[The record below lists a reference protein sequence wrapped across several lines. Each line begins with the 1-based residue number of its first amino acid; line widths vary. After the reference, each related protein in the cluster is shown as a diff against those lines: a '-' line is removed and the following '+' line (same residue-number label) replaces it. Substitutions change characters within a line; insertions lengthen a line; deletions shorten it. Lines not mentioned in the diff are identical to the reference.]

1 MKSTSFYSTHK
12 PLPSNTKDF
21 DLSLVEDTLFPESV
35 YVGEFK
41 TITGETV
48 PALLPLKEI
57 NGLCF
62 LSNQE
67 NVQQVHNC
75 MQTIALRMLL
85 SLPPGLCKFTLYD
98 GTNLGANLIALSSLS
113 PKIKGENILTDP
125 DELRRAL
132 ATIKTDIPNII
143 QKVLGHRYLGKSL
156 IEYNADADELA
167 KPYHILMI
175 ADYPN
180 SLSKEHC
187 ESIERIVRTGKQAG
201 IFVIMNLDT
210 SYKANHSYDY
220 SPHALLDTITTI
232 YQSPNTND
240 WYIKNIPYEEYFNRK
255 FYFQLTESFP
265 NSTLDEILD
274 FINNRL
280 SQYKKAEVDILGKLN
295 QNNLWSRNASDGVE
309 IPIGKVNS
317 VDLQNF
323 VLSINDGIN
332 DAPHHCLIGGAT
344 GSGKTVLLH
353 NIICNGA
360 WFYSPEELQF
370 ILLDYKEGTEF
381 KIYEDLPH
389 VKVLSMR
396 SEREYGVSVLH
407 YLYEE
412 IERRGDLFKES
423 NVSNLSKYNSVSEQK
438 IPRILVVIDEFQ
450 KLLDGSSTTAN
461 FVSAALD
468 DIGRRGRSFG
478 INLILSTQSLSGVNI
493 HQAMSHLGL
502 RICLKLNSERDC
514 DQLLGSGNH
523 VPFTTI
529 TKPGEGIYNTRGGLS
544 EGNVRFQS
552 AYASDSKIHY
562 LISNIKKEVT
572 SRYGTD
578 QPFKRF
584 LYDGEQTASIENN
597 PIVAQGGLAVNDKV
611 CEIFVGEPTALVES
625 HTGYKLSRQNGSN
638 VLIVGGDETASL
650 SILHHSV
657 EQAVTQSDE
666 KAEFYLCDKTNVD
679 SNNYGILQRLA
690 KHPHV
695 SYCEDDAAIEQVI
708 TTLYD
713 KLEKRKKG
721 EEERDRILLV
731 LADLFNVRSMRK
743 SGYNVPAITQS
754 LQTILRDG
762 PAFGI
767 HTLISFK
774 SYSNFSQLLDAI
786 NTLQDFDIRIELR
799 GGEGHKIFGTNA
811 FDAQKGSPTKQN
823 IGVIQ
828 TAADTQQL
836 QKFKVYSL

>member
-1 MKSTSFYSTHK
+1 MKSTSFYSTYK

-21 DLSLVEDTLFPESV
+21 DLSLVEDSKFPEAV

-41 TITGETV
+41 TIAGETV
-48 PALLPLKEI
+48 PALLPLKEV

-62 LSNQE
+62 LSHPE
-67 NVQQVHNC
+67 NAQQIHNC
-75 MQTIALRMLL
+75 MQTIALRILL

-132 ATIKTDIPNII
+132 TSIKTDIPNII

-175 ADYPN
+175 ADFPN
-180 SLSKEHC
+180 ALSKEHC
-187 ESIERIVRTGKQAG
+187 EAIERIVRTGKQAG
-201 IFVIMNLDT
+201 IFVIMNLDS
-210 SYKANHSYDY
+210 SYKPRSSYDY
-220 SPHALLDTITTI
+220 APQALLDIMTTI

-240 WYIKNIPYEEYFNRK
+240 WYIRNIPYEEYFNSK

-265 NSTLDEILD
+265 SDTIDEILD

-280 SQYKKAEVDILGKLN
+280 SQYKKVEVDILSRLN
-295 QNNLWSRNASDGVE
+295 QSNLWSRDASAGVE

-323 VLSINDGIN
+323 VLSLSDGIS

-360 WFYSPEELQF
+360 WFYSPEDLQF

-381 KIYEDLPH
+381 KIYENLPH
-389 VKVLSMR
+389 VRVLSMR
-396 SEREYGVSVLH
+396 SEREYGVSVLE
-407 YLYEE
+407 YLYKE
-412 IERRGDLFKES
+412 IEQRGDLFKEY
-423 NVSNLSKYNSVSEQK
+423 NVSNLSKYNTASK
-438 IPRILVVIDEFQ
+438 HKLPRILVVIDEFQ
-450 KLLDGSSTTAN
+450 KLLDGNSSTAN

-514 DQLLGSGNH
+514 DQLLGIGNH

-529 TKPGEGIYNTRGGLS
+529 TKPGEGIYNARGGLS
-544 EGNVRFQS
+544 EGNLRFQS
-552 AYASDSKIHY
+552 AYASDSKIQY
-562 LISNIKKEVT
+562 LINSIKKEVEAH
-572 SRYGTD
+572 YGTA

-584 LYDGEQTASIENN
+584 IYDGEQTASIKNN
-597 PIVAQGGLAVNDKV
+597 PILAKGDLPVNDKE
-611 CEIFVGEPTALVES
+611 CEIFIGEPTALVTS
-625 HTGYKLSRQNGSN
+625 HTSYKLSRQNGSN
-638 VLIVGGDETASL
+638 VLIIGGDETASL
-650 SILHHSV
+650 SILSHSI
-657 EQAVTQSDE
+657 EQAIKQSDE
-666 KAEFYLCDKTNVD
+666 KAAFYLCDKTNVD
-679 SNNYGILQRLA
+679 SANYGVLQRLTQY
-690 KHPHV
+690 PTV
-695 SYCEDDAAIEQVI
+695 NYCEDDSAIEQVI
-708 TTLYD
+708 ATLYE
-713 KLEKRKKG
+713 KLEKRKKK
-721 EEERDRILLV
+721 EEQRERVILV

-743 SGYNVPAITQS
+743 SGYNTPTATQS

-767 HTLISFK
+767 HTLASFK
-774 SYSNFSQLLDAI
+774 SYSNFSQLLDTI

-799 GGEGHKIFGTNA
+799 GGEGHKIFVSNT
-811 FDAQKGSPTKQN
+811 FDTQKNSPTKQN

-828 TAADTQQL
+828 TSANTQLL

>member
-1 MKSTSFYSTHK
+1 MEISSFYTSHK

-21 DLSLVEDTLFPESV
+21 DLSLAEDSHFPESI
-35 YVGEFK
+35 YVGELR
-41 TITGETV
+41 TVTGETI
-48 PALLPLKEI
+48 PALLPLKET

-75 MQTIALRMLL
+75 MQTVALRLLL

-132 ATIKTDIPNII
+132 ATIKNDIPNII
-143 QKVLGHRYLGKSL
+143 QKVLGHCYLGKSL

-167 KPYHILMI
+167 KPYHVLMI

-201 IFVIMNLDT
+201 IFVIMNLDM

-220 SPHALLDTITTI
+220 TPNALLDMMTTI
-232 YQSPNTND
+232 YQSPNTQD
-240 WYIKNIPYEEYFNRK
+240 WYIRNLPYQEYFNNK

-265 NSTLDEILD
+265 ESTLDDILD
-274 FINNRL
+274 FINGRL
-280 SQYKKAEVDILGKLN
+280 SQYKKVEVDILSKLTP
-295 QNNLWSRNASDGVE
+295 NNLWSRSASNGLE
-309 IPIGKVNS
+309 IPIGKVNT
-317 VDLQNF
+317 VDMQNF
-323 VLSINDGIN
+323 VLSVNDGIN
-332 DAPHHCLIGGAT
+332 DAPHHCLVGGAT

-360 WFYSPEELQF
+360 WLYSPEELQF

-396 SEREYGVSVLH
+396 SEREYGVSVLQ
-407 YLYEE
+407 YIYQE
-412 IERRGDLFKES
+412 IERRGDLFKDY
-423 NVSNLSKYNSVSEQK
+423 NVSNLSKYNAVATQK

-450 KLLDGSSTTAN
+450 KLLDGSSTIAN

-529 TKPGEGIYNTRGGLS
+529 TKPGEGIYNARGGLT
-544 EGNVRFQS
+544 EGNLRFQN

-562 LISNIKKEVT
+562 LINNIKKEVT

-578 QPFKRF
+578 CPFKRF

-597 PIVAQGGLAVNDKV
+597 PVIAQGGLPVNDKV
-611 CEIFVGEPTALVES
+611 CEVFIGEPSALVDS
-625 HTGYKLSRQNGSN
+625 HTSYKLSRQNGSN

-650 SILHHSV
+650 SVLYYSV
-657 EQAVTQSDE
+657 EQAMAQSNE
-666 KAEFYLCDKTNVD
+666 KAEFYICDKTNAD
-679 SNNYGILQRLA
+679 SDNYGILQRLA
-690 KHPHV
+690 KHPHIN
-695 SYCEDDAAIEQVI
+695 YCEDDSAVEQVI
-708 TTLYD
+708 MALSE
-713 KLEKRKKG
+713 KLDRRKKG
-721 EEERDRILLV
+721 EEERERTILV

-754 LQTILRDG
+754 LQAILRDG

-767 HTLISFK
+767 HTLATFK

-799 GGEGHKIFGTNA
+799 GGEGYKIFGSST
-811 FDAQKGSPTKQN
+811 FDAQRASPDKQN

-828 TAADTQQL
+828 ISADTQQL

>member
-1 MKSTSFYSTHK
+1 MEISSFYTSHQ

-21 DLSLVEDTLFPESV
+21 DLSLEEDTKFPESI
-35 YVGEFK
+35 YIGELR
-41 TITGETV
+41 TVTGSMI

-57 NGLCF
+57 NGFCF

-132 ATIKTDIPNII
+132 STIKTDIPNII

-180 SLSKEHC
+180 SLSKDHC

-201 IFVIMNLDT
+201 ILVIMNLDM

-220 SPHALLDTITTI
+220 TPYALLDIMTTI
-232 YQSPNTND
+232 YQSPNTKD
-240 WYIKNIPYEEYFNRK
+240 WYIKNLPHQEFFNSK
-255 FYFQLTESFP
+255 FYFQLTDSFP
-265 NSTLDEILD
+265 DTTLDDILD

-309 IPIGKVNS
+309 IPVGKVNS

-381 KIYEDLPH
+381 KIYEELPH

-423 NVSNLSKYNSVSEQK
+423 NQIYPNT
-438 IPRILVVIDEFQ
+438 IPCLNRRFPVF
-450 KLLDGSSTTAN
+450 LLLLMSFRNYSME
-461 FVSAALD
+461 AAL
-468 DIGRRGRSFG
+468 R
-478 INLILSTQSLSGVNI
+478 
-493 HQAMSHLGL
+493 
-502 RICLKLNSERDC
+502 
-514 DQLLGSGNH
+514 
-523 VPFTTI
+523 
-529 TKPGEGIYNTRGGLS
+529 
-544 EGNVRFQS
+544 
-552 AYASDSKIHY
+552 
-562 LISNIKKEVT
+562 
-572 SRYGTD
+572 
-578 QPFKRF
+578 
-584 LYDGEQTASIENN
+584 
-597 PIVAQGGLAVNDKV
+597 
-611 CEIFVGEPTALVES
+611 
-625 HTGYKLSRQNGSN
+625 
-638 VLIVGGDETASL
+638 
-650 SILHHSV
+650 
-657 EQAVTQSDE
+657 
-666 KAEFYLCDKTNVD
+666 
-679 SNNYGILQRLA
+679 
-690 KHPHV
+690 
-695 SYCEDDAAIEQVI
+695 
-708 TTLYD
+708 
-713 KLEKRKKG
+713 
-721 EEERDRILLV
+721 
-731 LADLFNVRSMRK
+731 
-743 SGYNVPAITQS
+743 
-754 LQTILRDG
+754 
-762 PAFGI
+762 
-767 HTLISFK
+767 LISF
-774 SYSNFSQLLDAI
+774 
-786 NTLQDFDIRIELR
+786 LQ
-799 GGEGHKIFGTNA
+799 H
-811 FDAQKGSPTKQN
+811 
-823 IGVIQ
+823 
-828 TAADTQQL
+828 
-836 QKFKVYSL
+836 

>member
-201 IFVIMNLDT
+201 IFVIMNLDS

-344 GSGKTVLLH
+344 G
-353 NIICNGA
+353 
-360 WFYSPEELQF
+360 Y
-370 ILLDYKEGTEF
+370 Y
-381 KIYEDLPH
+381 
-389 VKVLSMR
+389 
-396 SEREYGVSVLH
+396 
-407 YLYEE
+407 
-412 IERRGDLFKES
+412 
-423 NVSNLSKYNSVSEQK
+423 
-438 IPRILVVIDEFQ
+438 
-450 KLLDGSSTTAN
+450 STT
-461 FVSAALD
+461 
-468 DIGRRGRSFG
+468 
-478 INLILSTQSLSGVNI
+478 LSV
-493 HQAMSHLGL
+493 M
-502 RICLKLNSERDC
+502 
-514 DQLLGSGNH
+514 
-523 VPFTTI
+523 VP
-529 TKPGEGIYNTRGGLS
+529 G
-544 EGNVRFQS
+544 
-552 AYASDSKIHY
+552 
-562 LISNIKKEVT
+562 
-572 SRYGTD
+572 
-578 QPFKRF
+578 
-584 LYDGEQTASIENN
+584 
-597 PIVAQGGLAVNDKV
+597 
-611 CEIFVGEPTALVES
+611 
-625 HTGYKLSRQNGSN
+625 
-638 VLIVGGDETASL
+638 
-650 SILHHSV
+650 SIL
-657 EQAVTQSDE
+657 Q
-666 KAEFYLCDKTNVD
+666 KNFN
-679 SNNYGILQRLA
+679 
-690 KHPHV
+690 
-695 SYCEDDAAIEQVI
+695 SYCLIIRKEQNLRF
-708 TTLYD
+708 TKTYLTLKCY
-713 KLEKRKKG
+713 L
-721 EEERDRILLV
+721 
-731 LADLFNVRSMRK
+731 
-743 SGYNVPAITQS
+743 
-754 LQTILRDG
+754 
-762 PAFGI
+762 
-767 HTLISFK
+767 
-774 SYSNFSQLLDAI
+774 
-786 NTLQDFDIRIELR
+786 
-799 GGEGHKIFGTNA
+799 
-811 FDAQKGSPTKQN
+811 
-823 IGVIQ
+823 
-828 TAADTQQL
+828 
-836 QKFKVYSL
+836 